1 MDLIPS
7 VTTLKE
13 KLKYQGNNSKTGKIV
28 EYLDGRNLIAFDLF
42 FGKSSCKANTLK
54 LVWVVL
60 PFPLNK

>member
-28 EYLDGRNLIAFDLF
+28 KYLDGRNLIAFDLF

-54 LVWVVL
+54 LV
-60 PFPLNK
+60 